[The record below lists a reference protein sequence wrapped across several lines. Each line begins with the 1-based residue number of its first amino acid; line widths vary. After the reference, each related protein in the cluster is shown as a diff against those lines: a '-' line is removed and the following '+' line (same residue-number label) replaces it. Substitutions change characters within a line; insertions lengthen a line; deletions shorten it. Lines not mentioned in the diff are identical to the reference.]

1 MRSTYRSQLG
11 QDIIGEKVVMEVLFL
26 AAVCCVL
33 PVLVAIGMSVPKL
46 LVMIGMSLSKKI
58 PKRANEC

>member
-1 MRSTYRSQLG
+1 
-11 QDIIGEKVVMEVLFL
+11 MEVLFL
-26 AAVCCVL
+26 VVVCCVV

-58 PKRANEC
+58 PKRANEW